1 MRIRYGKPIKVKN
14 VSDVTESFSIS
25 SSSGLLS
32 GCGGQYA
39 TNDHKSYLYQQMASR
54 VGHKIFMLYKV
65 NSASLPPIAD
75 VMRLI
80 VVRSDGSSV
89 ICSTNGKADTYKTG
103 NDYYGNM
110 TVSTGTTTNPETAD
124 TWLQLNSGKTFST
137 GTSYSW
143 FIIDLT
149 GAFGSGNEPTAQQF
163 YNKYNKYFSIIAV
176 GEEITIDDK
185 AGKILISRLPS
196 EYQEV
201 EYIESTGTQYIDTG
215 VNTDANLG
223 IDCHVNF

>member
-1 MRIRYGKPIKVKN
+1 
-14 VSDVTESFSIS
+14 
-25 SSSGLLS
+25 
-32 GCGGQYA
+32 
-39 TNDHKSYLYQQMASR
+39 
-54 VGHKIFMLYKV
+54 
-65 NSASLPPIAD
+65 
-75 VMRLI
+75 
-80 VVRSDGSSV
+80 
-89 ICSTNGKADTYKTG
+89 
-103 NDYYGNM
+103 M

-124 TWLQLNSGKTFST
+124 TWLQLNSGKTFGA

-149 GAFGSGNEPTAQQF
+149 EAFGSGNEPTAQQF
-163 YNKYNKYFSIIAV
+163 YNKYNKYFSLIAV
-176 GEEITIDDK
+176 DEEITIDDK

-223 IDCHVNF
+223 IDCHVNFGTQNFFGAIKDATEGVLRHHAYNDYYHYGGPQYPILNGDSTFELDAVNKKIYKGGTVLNMASQSFDTGLSY